1 MADHM
6 MALNHGRFP
15 DGTNGLHHH
24 PAHRLGLG
32 QFPSPHH
39 PHRQPRAAAEASA
52 SGTPW
57 ARGP

>member
-39 PHRQPRAAAEASA
+39 PHPQASA